1 MASASRRIL
10 FGLATSVRFERL
22 VRGLPGGEP
31 TAYRLALRYVAGRQ
45 RGAALARAH
54 ALAAER
60 LTSSIDFF
68 GESVSDPLEAERV
81 TDAYVDL
88 AGALADAPAGTFL
101 ALDLSHLGVDAQG
114 DAVRSRLL
122 RIAEALPAG
131 ARVQVGAEQAERAD
145 RILDTVLAAA
155 RAGAGVAATVQA
167 NLRRSPAD
175 AQRLAEAGVPIRLVK
190 GAYVE
195 EPAIAHDWGE
205 QTDLAFLELAHELHR
220 GGAELTLGTHDPV
233 LREALLRALPG
244 VGVEMLLGVRADDA
258 RTLSARNVPVRVYVP
273 YGEAWFRYAMR
284 RLAESRGAPRVRN
297 R

>member
-10 FGLATSVRFERL
+10 FALATSMRFERV
-22 VRGLPGGEP
+22 VRALPGGER
-31 TAYRLALRYVAGRQ
+31 TAYRLALRYVAGRE
-45 RGAALARAH
+45 RGDALARAH

-60 LTSSIDFF
+60 LTSSLDFF

-101 ALDLSHLGVDAQG
+101 ALDLSHLGVDAPG

-167 NLRRSPAD
+167 NLWRSPAD

-195 EPAIAHDWGE
+195 EPGIAYDWGE

-273 YGEAWFRYAMR
+273 YGEDWFRYGMR
-284 RLAESRGAPRVRN
+284 RLAESRGA
-297 R
+297 